1 MKDLGLAA
9 IDSYVIFDQMARN
22 DSHNLTLVT
31 TNDNRAS
38 LKDLNAT
45 RPSNYLNSF
54 LERVT
59 NDVKVPR
66 GHVKTIQEETEFACG
81 TSI

>member
-1 MKDLGLAA
+1 ME
-9 IDSYVIFDQMARN
+9 RN
-22 DSHNLTLVT
+22 DSVNHHLVT

-45 RPSNYLNSF
+45 RPNNYLNSY

-59 NDVKVPR
+59 DDVKVPR
-66 GHVKTIQEETEFACG
+66 SHISVI
-81 TSI
+81 